1 MWTPD
6 SLAVATSV
14 VVPYSNR
21 LDRGDQARDAP
32 TAAIWSNSDFPSAVP
47 CIKTSSPTKRSFATK
62 ISNSARLDSSTP
74 SPKCRNQASNSPLA
88 LPVFMWLPM

>member
-1 MWTPD
+1 MDLGP
-6 SLAVATSV
+6 LAVATSV

-21 LDRGDQARDAP
+21 LIEETTRDAP
-32 TAAIWSNSDFPSAVP
+32 AAAIWSNSDLPSAVP

-74 SPKCRNQASNSPLA
+74 SPRCRNQASNSPLA